1 MTTIVAPK
9 LTIDEFK
16 VEMLN
21 LGKKFINVSFGYT
34 ASIKGFSNKDK
45 IIRTFNLG
53 ENVVTFII
61 SALNDIKRT
70 TGTETAIIDK
80 EEEIKEKLTNI
91 MNRLIQ
97 EIKDLAKIKDHEK
110 YMKAFNRLNCYKVTF
125 PEIVI

>member
-53 ENVVTFII
+53 ENVVTFIM

-80 EEEIKEKLTNI
+80 EEEMKEKLTNI
-91 MNRLIQ
+91 MNRLLQ
-97 EIKDLAKIKDHEK
+97 EIKDLSKIKDHEK
-110 YMKAFNRLNCYKVTF
+110 YMRSFNRLNCYKITF
-125 PEIVI
+125 PEIVV